1 MASITIRNLDDEVK
15 KRLRRQAA
23 ENGRS
28 VEAEA
33 RELIGAGVKKHALRE
48 ETGADLFRRI
58 HARFKPLGGIELE
71 LPKRKSSRRSRIP
84 NFARDDLRWPD
95 EE

>member
-1 MASITIRNLDDEVK
+1 MASITIRKLPDETK
-15 KRLRRQAA
+15 KDLRRQAA

-33 RELIGAGVKKHALRE
+33 REILRAGVAKHPSSKE

-58 HARFKPLGGIELE
+58 HERFKPLGGVELN
-71 LPKRKSSRRSRIP
+71 LPVRRAGRNRVP
-84 NFARDDLRWPD
+84 DFTRDDLGWPD
-95 EE
+95 KK

>member
-1 MASITIRNLDDEVK
+1 MASITIRKLDDETK
-15 KRLRRQAA
+15 KDLRRQAA

-33 RELIGAGVKKHALRE
+33 REILRAGVARHPPPKE

-58 HARFKPLGGIELE
+58 HERFRPFGGLD
-71 LPKRKSSRRSRIP
+71 LPEPVRRGRRAPKIG
-84 NFARDDLRWPD
+84 
-95 EE
+95 